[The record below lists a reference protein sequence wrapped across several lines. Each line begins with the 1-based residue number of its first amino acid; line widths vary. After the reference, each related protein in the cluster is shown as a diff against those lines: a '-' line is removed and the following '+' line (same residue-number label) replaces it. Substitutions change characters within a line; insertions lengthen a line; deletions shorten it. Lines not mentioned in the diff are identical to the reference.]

1 MKNSI
6 AIKSILVLILTTT
19 LLLVANEVASLS
31 IAEGYKSQ
39 AEKNYRNSLQM
50 NYSFWDKKMGLI
62 NNSLAALGND
72 QQTNQ
77 YYWDL
82 CYSNKELDVAVG
94 KTMLRK
100 EMLDVS
106 WNYGNDIVLFTY
118 IPNRNI
124 YIRSSQAFLQE
135 TNIVDINAELDLNVD
150 IKNYLL
156 ENVTVNSTEWSYFT
170 SGNNS
175 FFIQTYQFHTGYLG
189 ALVKC
194 DTVLSWNDDSEVGYE
209 TYLLEDETN
218 NLIYSQDNRQPGD
231 VENLY
236 RLQMEYMPYS
246 IGVDILHGKASSSG
260 LNIIVITILT
270 ILFALVLLAWNIRH
284 QLKYV
289 LGPLNKL
296 KNAMLKF
303 SSGNLDMRL
312 AELSRDDEIS
322 VLYGTFNY
330 MAEQTSNL
338 KIRIYES
345 EIERGKIQRDYLR
358 LQIQPHF
365 YTNILNLINGMA
377 QMRDY
382 QSIQQLSIVTGA
394 YFRYLIGRKGTFV
407 EMKEEINCI
416 DNYLKIQKIR
426 YGDELS
432 YDINADS
439 GVDNQMVI
447 PLVMQTFVE
456 NCIIHNITLVPV
468 LEINIR
474 AILDQNNILIQITDN
489 GTGFDNQILD
499 RLNND
504 ENIGFKGER
513 IGIVNA
519 KERLRLFYQGEAS
532 VRIQSSDGL
541 TSVYIKVPRILSEEE
556 SEIYSV
562 QRK

>member
-303 SSGNLDMRL
+303 SSGNLDTRL

-474 AILDQNNILIQITDN
+474 VILDQNNILIQITDN

-504 ENIGFKGER
+504 ENIGFKDER

>member
-303 SSGNLDMRL
+303 SSGNLDTRL

-474 AILDQNNILIQITDN
+474 VILDQNNILIQITDN